1 MSFVQPEVVTTTLNR
16 AAQQTEMSMYTT
28 KGFDSSSR
36 DGWERIKQEI
46 LAAPSYQR
54 FLSVTSDQDLAVV
67 ENRADFSELNQE
79 NNCHENCQRLEE
91 LGMGTAVSGWYV
103 LCDTIFNE
111 VPTGVCRLVHHCNLQ
126 LQDGL
131 LINPTI
137 DNINLPFHL
146 FLRDDKRRYDLDQE
160 IGYNDRMV
168 FSDAYEPAPSSAKSV
183 PRNKVLFAR
192 DDYYSRDL
200 AYERFKGYK
209 TIEELAAAV
218 PKSLSDQDRELWMA
232 LKVA

>member
-1 MSFVQPEVVTTTLNR
+1 
-16 AAQQTEMSMYTT
+16 MYTT
-28 KGFDSSSR
+28 KGFDCSSR
-36 DGWERIKQEI
+36 EGWDRIKQEI

-54 FLSVTSDQDLAVV
+54 FLSVTSNQDLAVV

-126 LQDGL
+126 LLDGAL
-131 LINPTI
+131 VNPTI
-137 DNINLPFHL
+137 DNMNSPFHL
-146 FLRDDKRRYDLDQE
+146 FLRDDKRGYDLDQE
-160 IGYNDRMV
+160 IGYNDRMM
-168 FSDAYEPAPSSAKSV
+168 FSDTYEPEPYSTKSV
-183 PRNKVLFAR
+183 PRNKVLYAR
-192 DDYYSRDL
+192 DEYFSRDL
-200 AYERFKGYK
+200 AYERFKVYK
-209 TIEELAAAV
+209 TLGELAAAV
-218 PKSLSDQDRELWMA
+218 PKSLSQADRKLWMA